1 MPTKIEK
8 NQKSELDFRKTVFV
22 TSSQNCSQ
30 LPADTNKEI
39 AFIGRSNSGKSS
51 AINTIC
57 DQKHLAK
64 TSSTPGRTRLINLFK
79 VKDDKYIVDLPG
91 YGYAAVPENMKK
103 EWQRSMTEYLQKRQ
117 SLKGIVI
124 TMDIRNP
131 LRDHDRLILDWSIAA
146 NLPALILLTKA
157 DKIGTNAKK
166 EAIANV
172 SHQLSEFDG
181 TFNVIAFSALK

>member
-1 MPTKIEK
+1 
-8 NQKSELDFRKTVFV
+8 
-22 TSSQNCSQ
+22 
-30 LPADTNKEI
+30 
-39 AFIGRSNSGKSS
+39 
-51 AINTIC
+51 
-57 DQKHLAK
+57 
-64 TSSTPGRTRLINLFK
+64 
-79 VKDDKYIVDLPG
+79 
-91 YGYAAVPENMKK
+91 
-103 EWQRSMTEYLQKRQ
+103 MTEYLQKRQ

-131 LRDHDRLILDWSIAA
+131 LRDHDRLILAWSIAA

-181 TFNVIAFSALK
+181 TFNVIAFSALKKIGIEEPRKVLENWYNY